1 MIVTFV
7 IPTLN
12 EAKHLERCVQSIRQ
26 LTRPAEVD
34 EVEIVVVDTGSTDQ
48 TLAIAR
54 AIVTRVLEARGGT
67 VASARNIGAHGA
79 RGDILAFVDAD
90 CELPAEWLLYGI
102 EHLKRPD
109 VAAMGTSLA
118 APRAHATWV
127 ERHSYGVTYATRRET
142 YGFVRWLPT
151 SNLLVW
157 RHAFDAVHGFTE
169 TLVTCE
175 DSDFGYRLARA
186 HTLVEESRVKTR
198 HLRESRTV
206 RELFRRERWRGLGNF
221 QSWRLHGWDRHECLS
236 VVAPLAFV
244 ALMVAIVL
252 TAIVAPGPQKALFL
266 TIETF
271 AISVVPFLMLLKRGV
286 HPHAGISSFLC
297 SYALAW
303 VYLSARGIALIDHRR
318 AVEPVGATKVECQS
332 RI

>member
-1 MIVTFV
+1 MIITFV

-12 EAKHLERCVQSIRQ
+12 EAEHLERCVRSINQ
-26 LTRPAEVD
+26 LARPAEID

-48 TLAIAR
+48 TRAIAR
-54 AIVTRVLEARGGT
+54 AIATRVLDARGGT

-90 CELPAEWLLYGI
+90 CELPAEWLRYGI
-102 EHLKRPD
+102 EHLQRPD

-118 APRAHATWV
+118 APHPHATWV
-127 ERHSYGVTYATRRET
+127 ERHWYGVTYGTRREA

-175 DSDFGYRLARA
+175 DSDLGYRLARV
-186 HTLVEESRVKTR
+186 HTLVEENRVKTR

-206 RELFRRERWRGLGNF
+206 RELFRREWWRGLGNF
-221 QSWRLHGWDRHECLS
+221 QSWKLHGCDRRECWS
-236 VVAPLAFV
+236 VVAPFAFV

-252 TAIVAPGPQKALFL
+252 TAIVAPGPQKPLLL
-266 TIETF
+266 TIETL
-271 AISVVPFLMLLKRGV
+271 AMSVVPFLMLLKKGV
-286 HPHAGISSFLC
+286 HPRVGISSFVC
-297 SYALAW
+297 GYVLAW

-318 AVEPVGATKVECQS
+318 AVEPVGVTKVECQS